1 MVVVAD
7 VPDPD
12 KPETWIFQI
21 MPSWTGPYDAE
32 QTDEQR
38 ISMLKEKALTM
49 AEPFK
54 SAYLW
59 IPDGTP
65 MPQSNLM
72 HWVTIPW
79 DNRKGTVTL
88 AGDAAHAM
96 PPRKITTS
104 DTNAQSIWADETRSW
119 PRPES

>member
-1 MVVVAD
+1 LLIFVLILVVAD

-12 KPETWIFQI
+12 KPETWVFQI

-38 ISMLKEKALTM
+38 IAMLKETALTM

-59 IPDGTP
+59 IPEGTP
-65 MPQSNLM
+65 MPQSNMM

-88 AGDAAHAM
+88 TGDAAHAM
-96 PPRKITTS
+96 PPRKIYS
-104 DTNAQSIWADETRSW
+104 S
-119 PRPES
+119 